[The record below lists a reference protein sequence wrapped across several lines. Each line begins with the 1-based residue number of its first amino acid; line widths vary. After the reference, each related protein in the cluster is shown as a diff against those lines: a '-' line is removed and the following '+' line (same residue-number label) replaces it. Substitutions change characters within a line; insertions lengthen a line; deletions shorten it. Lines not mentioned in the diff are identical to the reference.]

1 MAVANKQRPVK
12 KSSWLKRAVVS
23 WVCVAFL
30 GWMVLMAW
38 ALWSWIHVGFESTA
52 NAIQALSL
60 KQAVVVSEFSDASF
74 TTWLSQRVTP
84 DLRTHSAS
92 TLIKAQDVGGR
103 LAQMAQEQMDAV
115 IQPDPISIAP
125 ELQQTFNE
133 FWLKAQQF
141 WILLGA
147 TGDLLLIKGA
157 ILIAAIPLFLLAISA
172 GLVDGLN
179 QRAIRTASLGRES
192 TYVFHKSIPLARR
205 ALFWVLG
212 LWLAIPHA
220 LSPTPVFVS
229 LSVLLACLVS
239 VTSSRFKKYL

>member
-1 MAVANKQRPVK
+1 MAVEKKQRPVK

-38 ALWSWIHVGFESTA
+38 ALWSWVHVGFESAA

-60 KQAVVVSEFSDASF
+60 KQAVVVSEFSDTSF

-125 ELQQTFNE
+125 ELTQTFNE
-133 FWLKAQQF
+133 FWLKAQQTR
-141 WILLGA
+141 LLLRV
-147 TGDLLLIKGA
+147 TGHLLLIKGA
-157 ILIAAIPLFLLAISA
+157 ILVAAIPLFLLAISA

-192 TYVFHKSIPLARR
+192 TYVFHKSIPMARR
-205 ALFWVLG
+205 ALFWVLV

-220 LSPTPVFVS
+220 LSPTPIFVS

>member
-1 MAVANKQRPVK
+1 MAVANKQRPIK
-12 KSSWLKRAVVS
+12 KSSWIKRMLVS
-23 WVCVAFL
+23 WICVAFL
-30 GWMVLMAW
+30 GWMVLMGW
-38 ALWSWIHVGFESTA
+38 ALWSWVHIGFESTA
-52 NAIQALSL
+52 DTIQDLSL

-115 IQPDPISIAP
+115 IQPDPSLIAP
-125 ELQQTFNE
+125 ELTQTFNE
-133 FWLKAQQF
+133 FSLKAQQF
-141 WILLGA
+141 WILLRV
-147 TGDLLLIKGA
+147 TGHLLLIKGA
-157 ILIAAIPLFLLAISA
+157 ILVAAIPLFLLAISA

-205 ALFWVLG
+205 ALFWVLV

-220 LSPTPVFVS
+220 LSPTPIFVS
-229 LSVLLACLVS
+229 LSVFLACLVS

>member
-1 MAVANKQRPVK
+1 MAVASIQRPVK

-38 ALWSWIHVGFESTA
+38 ALWSCVHVGFESTA
-52 NAIQALSL
+52 DTIQALSL

-74 TTWLSQRVTP
+74 TTWLSRRVAS
-84 DLRTHSAS
+84 DLLTHSAS

-125 ELQQTFNE
+125 ELTQTFNE
-133 FWLKAQQF
+133 FSLKAQQF
-141 WILLGA
+141 WILLRV
-147 TGDLLLIKGA
+147 TGHLLLIKGA
-157 ILIAAIPLFLLAISA
+157 ILVAAIPLFLLAISA

-212 LWLAIPHA
+212 LWLAIPHT

>member
-30 GWMVLMAW
+30 GWMVLMTW
-38 ALWSWIHVGFESTA
+38 ALWSWVHLGFESTA
-52 NAIQALSL
+52 NAIQALSI

-74 TTWLSQRVTP
+74 TNWLSQRVTLG
-84 DLRTHSAS
+84 LRTHSAS
-92 TLIKAQDVGGR
+92 TLMKAHDVGGR
-103 LAQMAQEQMDAV
+103 LAQMAQEKMDAV

-125 ELQQTFNE
+125 ELTQTFNE
-133 FWLKAQQF
+133 FLLKAQQTQ
-141 WILLGA
+141 LLLRI
-147 TGDLLLIKGA
+147 TGHLLLIKGA
-157 ILIAAIPLFLLAISA
+157 ILIAAMPLFLLAISA

-205 ALFWVLG
+205 AFFWVLV

-229 LSVLLACLVS
+229 LSVLLAVLVS